1 MTDDHRIRQILHRR
15 GDLLAVIATGGAV
28 GSLAR
33 WGLAE
38 AIPPTTGEFPWAT
51 FAANVSGCL
60 VLGALMVLVSEVW
73 PPSRYLRP
81 FLGVGVL
88 GGYTT
93 FSTAMLEARALLI
106 LGHPGTA
113 GIYLIGTLTGGLTAV
128 RVGMVAVRIL
138 VARARRRRPARG
150 RATRTASAP
159 PPRGGASDDPHRY
172 RTSDD
177 GVHRRE

>member
-1 MTDDHRIRQILHRR
+1 VTNDHRIRQILHGR

-38 AIPPTTGEFPWAT
+38 AIPPTADEFPWAT

-106 LGHPGTA
+106 FGHPGTA
-113 GIYLIGTLTGGLTAV
+113 GIYLIGTLAGGLTAV
-128 RVGMVAVRIL
+128 RVGMVAVRTP
-138 VARARRRRPARG
+138 VARSRRRRARRG
-150 RATRTASAP
+150 T
-159 PPRGGASDDPHRY
+159 GDP
-172 RTSDD
+172 D
-177 GVHRRE
+177 GVRPTPTRRSQR